1 MIAETNSSTATEAET
16 VATKDPEEVQT
27 VESAT
32 AGSATPQS
40 EEPEQEV
47 SSERENEVT
56 QEAVKKADFQPLSD
70 TPSGGPG
77 AELEVLYDV
86 NLPVSVELG
95 RTLMTV
101 GEMLSVCQG
110 SVIPLER
117 ATGEPVD
124 VLVSGKVIGK
134 GEVVVVDDKF
144 GVRIT
149 ELVNRLD
156 GIGKP

>member
-1 MIAETNSSTATEAET
+1 MIDETSSSTATEAEA
-16 VATKDPEEVQT
+16 VATKDHEEAQT
-27 VESAT
+27 V
-32 AGSATPQS
+32 GSAAEGSGTPQS
-40 EEPEQEV
+40 EKPKEEV
-47 SSERENEVT
+47 PGEHENEVT
-56 QEAVKKADFQPLSD
+56 QGTVKKADFQPLSD

-77 AELEVLYDV
+77 AELEMLYDV

-101 GEMLSVCQG
+101 GEMLAVCQG

>member
-1 MIAETNSSTATEAET
+1 MIAETSSSTTTEAEAL
-16 VATKDPEEVQT
+16 ATKDPEETQT
-27 VESAT
+27 V
-32 AGSATPQS
+32 GSA
-40 EEPEQEV
+40 
-47 SSERENEVT
+47 
-56 QEAVKKADFQPLSD
+56 AAGKPLSD
-70 TPSGGPG
+70 TPSGGPA

-156 GIGKP
+156 GMGKP